1 LSSIVISTGSFRNHV
16 LPNAAKAFAS
26 FGLFFGGW
34 WLLSRF
40 TSIPGYLLP
49 PPDHVFT
56 TLVDLLTGRA
66 SGSNIWVDIGAS
78 LQRQLLGFGGAV
90 LIGAPLGIACGYLGG
105 WMVGVDRAL
114 RVIYPIPT
122 FAWIPLVLIWFG
134 PGGQAI
140 TFMVCMSAFWPIYM
154 QAFAGTR
161 QLSIRYLWV
170 ANALSATPASIAKS
184 ILLPGILPFL
194 LNGLRLGYGE
204 AWRLLVAAEILLA
217 TAGLGHMIQVSRS
230 MLEISKIM
238 AGMAVIGLLGLLV
251 ERFVFD
257 RIEAATIRKWYRADP
272 ATNNA

>member
-1 LSSIVISTGSFRNHV
+1 MTTQAGAAVHHSLT
-16 LPNAAKAFAS
+16 NAAKTIAS
-26 FGLFFGGW
+26 FGLFFGTW
-34 WLLSRF
+34 WLLSRYS
-40 TSIPGYLLP
+40 SIPSYLLP
-49 PPDHVFT
+49 PPDHVFM
-56 TLVDLLTGRA
+56 TLVDLLIGRA
-66 SGSNIWVDIGAS
+66 PGSNIWVDIAAS
-78 LQRQLLGFGGAV
+78 LQRQLVGFGGAV
-90 LIGAPLGIACGYLGG
+90 LIGAPLGIACGYLGA
-105 WMVGVDRAL
+105 WMTGVDRAL

-154 QAFAGTR
+154 QAYAGTR
-161 QLSIRYLWV
+161 QLSSRYLWV
-170 ANALSATPASIAKS
+170 ANALGATQMSIARS

-230 MLEISKIM
+230 MLEVTKIM
-238 AGMAVIGLLGLLV
+238 AGMAAIGLLGLFV

-257 RIEAATIRKWYRADP
+257 RIEAATTRKWHRAAP
-272 ATNNA
+272 AANNA

>member
-1 LSSIVISTGSFRNHV
+1 
-16 LPNAAKAFAS
+16 
-26 FGLFFGGW
+26 
-34 WLLSRF
+34 
-40 TSIPGYLLP
+40 
-49 PPDHVFT
+49 
-56 TLVDLLTGRA
+56 
-66 SGSNIWVDIGAS
+66 
-78 LQRQLLGFGGAV
+78 V

-105 WMVGVDRAL
+105 WMTGVDRAL

-154 QAFAGTR
+154 QAYAGTR
-161 QLSIRYLWV
+161 QLSSRYLWV
-170 ANALSATPASIAKS
+170 ANALGATPTAIAKS

-230 MLEISKIM
+230 MLEVSKIM
-238 AGMAVIGLLGLLV
+238 AGMAVIGLLGLFV

-257 RIEAATIRKWYRADP
+257 RIEAATIRKWHRADP
-272 ATNNA
+272 ASSNDA